1 MMTNLFSIFDPSTT
15 QNLSLN
21 WLFMMSWVFILP
33 FYYWLVP
40 NQLTTTMK
48 ITSMYLLKEFKPLI
62 KKYPQMLIFSVSMF
76 MLIICN
82 NIPGLLPGI
91 FTASSHMSFTLTLAL
106 PFWVALLIQMMF
118 INTKNSLIHLIPNGT
133 PLILMPFMVLIETIS
148 NIIRPLTLSIR
159 LAANMI
165 AGHLLITLIAEA
177 AIDMSM
183 LLSPLRDNAHNAL
196 ALLEIAVAMIQ
207 AYVFSVLMTLYASE
221 TM

>member
-1 MMTNLFSIFDPSTT
+1 MTNLFSIFDPSTSM
-15 QNLSLN
+15 NLSMN
-21 WLFMMSWVFILP
+21 WLFMFSWLIIFPLSLWLMPGQIILMMKMIMN
-33 FYYWLVP
+33 Y
-40 NQLTTTMK
+40 LT
-48 ITSMYLLKEFKPLI
+48 KEFKPLI
-62 KKYPQMLIFSVSMF
+62 KKYPQMLIFSVSIF

-82 NIPGLLPGI
+82 NMPGLLPGI

-106 PFWVALLIQMMF
+106 PFWVALLIQMAF

-133 PLILMPFMVLIETIS
+133 PPILMPFMVLIETIS

-177 AIDMSM
+177 AMNTPF
-183 LLSPLRDNAHNAL
+183 LFSPLRDTAHNAL

-207 AYVFSVLMTLYASE
+207 AYVFSVLLTLYTSE